1 MTPLHIASM
10 KGFSDIAEILI
21 KKGAD
26 TYATAKASD
35 SIT

>member
-1 MTPLHIASM
+1 M

-21 KKGAD
+21 EKGAD
-26 TYATAKASD
+26 KYATAKASK